1 MNEERKMFGELN
13 DTEFIATTRL
23 LPSLNIMIGTI
34 TLSIP
39 DRMFEKT
46 KYEMVCADH
55 CTFMKYIS
63 ELYSLA
69 KKEDDSIPAKARV
82 GIMTGTFLTKIISPI
97 DYPVLDTKDY
107 ELGIKRNIEYIN
119 NLVDDGGRY
128 LGILGISDRYVFDE
142 AVEDAIFKGNRE
154 LAEKEFLKLSKSRQD
169 KIRLVIKNNNDFYE
183 YLGFHPIYSD
193 GFIGYSNYVYGD
205 IGEKLSIISKRLI
218 RKGEKLF

>member
-1 MNEERKMFGELN
+1 MNEERKMFGEFN
-13 DTEFIATTRL
+13 DTEFITTARL
-23 LPSLNIMIGTI
+23 LTSLDIMIGTI
-34 TLSIP
+34 SLSIP

-46 KYEMVCADH
+46 KYEMMGAGYYS
-55 CTFMKYIS
+55 FMRYIS

-82 GIMTGTFLTKIISPI
+82 GIMTGTFLREIIRPI

-107 ELGIKRNIEYIN
+107 ESEIKRNIEYII
-119 NLVDDGGRY
+119 NLVNDGGRY
-128 LGILGISDRYVFDE
+128 FGILSISDRYVFDG
-142 AVEDAIFKGNRE
+142 AIEDAIFKGDRE
-154 LAEKEFLKLSKSRQD
+154 LAEKEFLKISKSQQDMIRQ
-169 KIRLVIKNNNDFYE
+169 VIKDNNDFYE

-193 GFIGYSNYVYGD
+193 GFVGFSNYVYGN